1 MNLEETADHHCWLA
15 TRRQGDMW
23 HMYLFSS
30 LSDSLEAA
38 ITLITFIIIIIII
51 MIVL

>member
-1 MNLEETADHHCWLA
+1 V
-15 TRRQGDMW
+15 
-23 HMYLFSS
+23 YLLLS

>member
-1 MNLEETADHHCWLA
+1 V
-15 TRRQGDMW
+15 
-23 HMYLFSS
+23 YLLLS

-38 ITLITFIIIIIII
+38 ITLITFIIIIII